1 MKHFLLTR
9 FNVKAS
15 TKTISVSQSDSWL
28 SHRFELFEKYCL
40 PSVKNQFNQ
49 NFTWGVFF
57 DTDTP
62 QKYKDKIDKI
72 SNSYNNF
79 VPIFINES
87 SDLEPTSS
95 KFIASKI
102 EDSDQYIITT
112 RLDNDDI
119 IHKQFIDTIQKLFS
133 PTNGMVID
141 LRKGYQITIEKNN
154 LEIRKYYQLFNSF
167 ISLIEDSTNF
177 NTVMSRRHSHWWDSK
192 SVVVFDD
199 KRLWIELVHSK
210 NKLNRVKG
218 EFLLVPKIQSNDFG
232 LLLDLKTDLTLLT
245 ILFNN
250 LKMRPKYF
258 LRACKIVLERL
269 STSKFKSFLAPSW
282 IDNRY

>member
-15 TKTISVSQSDSWL
+15 TKTVSVSQSDSWL

-40 PSVKNQFNQ
+40 PSVKNQSNQ

-57 DTDTP
+57 DTNTT
-62 QKYKDKIDKI
+62 QKYKEKVEKI

-79 VPIFINES
+79 VPIFIDES
-87 SDLEPTSS
+87 SDLKPASS
-95 KFIASKI
+95 KFIASNI
-102 EDSDQYIITT
+102 EESDQYIITT

-119 IHKQFIDTIQKLFS
+119 IHKQFIDTIHKLFS

-141 LRKGYQITIEKNN
+141 LRKGYQVTIEKDN
-154 LEIRKYYQLFNSF
+154 LEIRKYYQLFNPF

-192 SVVVFDD
+192 SIVVFDN
-199 KRLWIELVHSK
+199 KRLWIELIHSK
-210 NKLNRVKG
+210 NKLNRVKR

-232 LLLDLKTDLTLLT
+232 LSLDFKTDRTLLT

-258 LRACKIVLERL
+258 LRACKIALEHL
-269 STSKFKSFLAPSW
+269 STSKWTFFLAPRW
-282 IDNRY
+282 LDKRY